1 MKTIRQRR
9 SWKFNASDITVWDNF
24 FTSECLKILK
34 YRVLYGK
41 YWDKE
46 YNNYEAIDYFKDEDY
61 LSELIAKDLR
71 KKIDIPEFQRGWS
84 FRYRNNTP
92 GVKLHCDPSLLT
104 LNVWISSDKSI
115 KDKSLNG
122 VNIYKIKPPKDWSY
136 TQINADA
143 GKAGEYVKANN
154 VQPVHIPHKS
164 NRALLFN
171 GAYFH
176 QSNGISMKEGI
187 ENQRISYTMLFG
199 SQLE

>member
-1 MKTIRQRR
+1 MKTIRPRKT
-9 SWKFNASDITVWDNF
+9 WEFNASEITVWDDF

-41 YWDKE
+41 YWDKDF
-46 YNNYEAIDYFKDEDY
+46 NSYEAIDYFKDEDY

-92 GVKLHCDPSLLT
+92 GVKLHCDPSRLT

-122 VNIYKIKPPKDWSY
+122 VNIYKIKPPEDWSY
-136 TQINADA
+136 AQTHSE
-143 GKAGEYVKANN
+143 KAGEYVKANN
-154 VQPVHIPHKS
+154 IQPVHIPYKS
-164 NRALLFN
+164 NRAILFD
-171 GAYFH
+171 GAYLH
-176 QSNGISMKEGI
+176 ASAGISMKEGL
-187 ENQRISYTMLFG
+187 ENRRITYTMLFG
-199 SQLE
+199 SQQRA